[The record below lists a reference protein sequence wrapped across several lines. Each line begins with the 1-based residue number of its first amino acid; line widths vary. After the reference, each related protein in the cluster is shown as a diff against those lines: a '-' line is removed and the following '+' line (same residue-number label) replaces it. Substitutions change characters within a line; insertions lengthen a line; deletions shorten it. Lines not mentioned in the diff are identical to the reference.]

1 MRSWHLVC
9 ASICAS
15 VASVFSF
22 VIPYC
27 LFLNFQQNHLLHV
40 VSNAMQVML
49 YLTPFLIV
57 LAFIFYV
64 IVLSIS
70 KLPSK
75 IFDLVQ
81 FLKVSLVFFTGWMC
95 LVLMILFEDQVN
107 GFDFETLAM
116 SLLIF
121 LAVLPVLALGCV
133 SANSCYVLMCKK
145 KYGDLNQ
152 FERI

>member
-1 MRSWHLVC
+1 
-9 ASICAS
+9 
-15 VASVFSF
+15 
-22 VIPYC
+22 
-27 LFLNFQQNHLLHV
+27 
-40 VSNAMQVML
+40 ML

-64 IVLSIS
+64 IVLSIL

-81 FLKVSLVFFTGWMC
+81 FFKVSLISFTGWMC
-95 LVLMILFEDQVN
+95 LVLLILFEDQVN
-107 GFDFETLAM
+107 GFNFETLAM

-121 LAVLPVLALGCV
+121 VAVLPVLAVGCM

-152 FERI
+152 LERI

>member
-1 MRSWHLVC
+1 MRSWHLLC
-9 ASICAS
+9 ASFCAS

-57 LAFIFYV
+57 LAFLFYV
-64 IVLSIS
+64 IVLSIL

-81 FLKVSLVFFTGWMC
+81 FLKVSLVFFTGWIS
-95 LVLMILFEDQVN
+95 LVLLILFEDQVN
-107 GFDFETLAM
+107 GFDFETLAV
-116 SLLIF
+116 SLFIF
-121 LAVLPVLALGCV
+121 VAVLPVLAVGCI

-145 KYGDLNQ
+145 QYKSA
-152 FERI
+152 FS

>member
-9 ASICAS
+9 ASMCAS

-27 LFLNFQQNHLLHV
+27 LFLNFQQSHLLHV

-57 LAFIFYV
+57 LAFLFYV
-64 IVLSIS
+64 IVLSIL

-75 IFDLVQ
+75 IFDLGQ
-81 FLKVSLVFFTGWMC
+81 FLKVSLVFFTGWIS

-107 GFDFETLAM
+107 GFDFEALAM
-116 SLLIF
+116 SLFIF
-121 LAVLPVLALGCV
+121 VAVLPVLALGCI

-145 KYGDLNQ
+145 KYGCLNQ

>member
-1 MRSWHLVC
+1 MRSWYLLG
-9 ASICAS
+9 ASLSAS
-15 VASVFSF
+15 LGSVFSF
-22 VIPYC
+22 IIPYC
-27 LFLNFQQNHLLHV
+27 LFLNFQQNHLFHV

-49 YLTPFLIV
+49 YLIPFLIV

-64 IVLSIS
+64 IVLSIL

-81 FLKVSLVFFTGWMC
+81 FFKVSLAFFTGWMG

-116 SLLIF
+116 SLFIF

-145 KYGDLNQ
+145 QYKSA
-152 FERI
+152 FS

>member
-64 IVLSIS
+64 IVLSIL

-75 IFDLVQ
+75 IFDLGQ
-81 FLKVSLVFFTGWMC
+81 FLKVSLVFFMGWMC
-95 LVLMILFEDQVN
+95 LVLLILFEDQVN
-107 GFDFETLAM
+107 GFDFETLAV
-116 SLLIF
+116 SLFIF
-121 LAVLPVLALGCV
+121 VAVLPVLAVGCI
-133 SANSCYVLMCKK
+133 SANSCFVLMCKK